1 MKNRQLIAA
10 LLSAVLVL
18 ALAFQPVPAFAAP
31 ATEDGAKSY
40 PDYDGYL
47 FKISGRGGTKGFP
60 DLLKEAEHVFDQIY
74 WIEDKSIL
82 DKLNTKGGIEFVE
95 PNYYV
100 TLFEDSR
107 SSNGWPYDAL
117 AVSYPAGYSLTGN
130 GIRIGVIDSGCD
142 LSNADLQNARILEGY
157 DYLEEST
164 EMSDSVYHGTK
175 VIQVIAGDNNSLG
188 MTGIAP
194 EAEIVPLKCF
204 SSSSG
209 GTVRI
214 LAQAMRDAVDVY
226 GCDIINMSWG
236 LGTKS
241 STLYEA
247 VQYVFNRGTLLVA
260 AAGNVT
266 NSYPQGTKIYPAY
279 YDEVISVSAINSG
292 YSVLSTSQMN
302 DGVNICAPGG
312 SVPFVLADGSLS
324 SDSGTSFAAP
334 CIAAVVALV
343 RQLQPAMDLYM
354 FLSAFETR
362 AQDLGEEGY
371 DTAYGYGL
379 PRLDDLI
386 GEKWSYYGLE
396 EIEEVNYPR
405 ILGWC
410 VNPAGG
416 RVFVGGTAESGQMT
430 AVHYAGDGS
439 GAFPFEAVITEVSRE
454 VTVFYLNSDNS
465 VQCACD
471 RFE

>member
-1 MKNRQLIAA
+1 MKNRKLIAA

-47 FKISGRGGTKGFP
+47 FKISGRGETKGFS

-100 TLFEDSR
+100 TLFDDSR
-107 SSNGWPYDAL
+107 SSNGWPYDAMT
-117 AVSYPAGYSLTGN
+117 VSYPAGYALNGN
-130 GIRIGVIDSGCD
+130 GVRIGVIDSGCD
-142 LSNADLQNARILEGY
+142 LDNPDLQNAKILQGY
-157 DYLEEST
+157 DYVEDST
-164 EMSDSVYHGTK
+164 EMNDAVYHGTK
-175 VIQVIAGDNNSLG
+175 VIQVIAGDNNALG

-194 EAEIVPLKCF
+194 SAEIVPLKCF
-204 SSSSG
+204 STSSG

-214 LAQAMRDAVDVY
+214 LAQAIIDAVDVY

-241 STLYEA
+241 TTLYEA
-247 VQYVFNRGTLLVA
+247 IEYAFNQGTLLVA

-279 YDEVISVSAINSG
+279 YGEVISVSAIGSD
-292 YSVLSTSQMN
+292 YTMLSTSQKN
-302 DGVNICAPGG
+302 DGVNVCAPGG
-312 SVPFVLADGSLS
+312 SIPFVNASGSQI

-334 CIAAVVALV
+334 CVTAAVALLK
-343 RQLQPAMDLYM
+343 QLQPAVDLDIL
-354 FLSAFETR
+354 LSVFEER
-362 AQDLGEEGY
+362 ALDLGDEGY
-371 DTAYGYGL
+371 DIAYGYGL
-379 PRLDDLI
+379 LRMDDLI
-386 GEKWSYYGLE
+386 AEKWSYMGLE
-396 EIEEVNYPR
+396 EIEEISYPR
-405 ILGWC
+405 ILGWS
-410 VNPAGG
+410 VNPSGG
-416 RVFVGGTAESGQMT
+416 YVFVSGFTESGQMT
-430 AVHYAGDGS
+430 AVRFAASGS
-439 GAFPFEAVITEVSRE
+439 GAFPFEAVITEISQEIR
-454 VTVFYLNSDNS
+454 VFYLNSDYS

-471 RFE
+471 LLE